1 MRRSPRYLSRPLIA
15 PTLRAILVSG
25 EPCVLEARTV
35 FLRPVAAKT
44 SVAKPVHYVHNIGHY
59 SDWGMAKWMCLRIVA
74 PWLLSVASAGCLKVR
89 VMRFGAAKRRNGT
102 S

>member
-15 PTLRAILVSG
+15 PTLRAILVGG

-35 FLRPVAAKT
+35 FLRPVATKT